1 MLSGSVSLPLER
13 VMVMVMTE
21 VAKKSWR
28 KERPSRIV
36 TVDAIG
42 RRILVG
48 FTVRFA
54 NQKENES
61 LAWDALC
68 SVDRQV
74 HLRAS
79 QLPTSSMN

>member
-1 MLSGSVSLPLER
+1 
-13 VMVMVMTE
+13 MVMTE
-21 VAKKSWR
+21 VEKKTWR

-54 NQKENES
+54 HQKENES
-61 LAWDALC
+61 LA
-68 SVDRQV
+68 
-74 HLRAS
+74 
-79 QLPTSSMN
+79 